1 MCVWT
6 QPLLF
11 IIHVSSLICS
21 VNPAY
26 CSLFNNPHL
35 ALPWFSMVSEP
46 GQKFLQNITQQQQPL
61 SPLEH
66 AGIFDGWSVL
76 LPSPKPLSRKVLTS
90 WQGRISHQWA
100 LIVFGKENACCLVTF
115 HLSLTYSK
123 SYCYR
128 IRFTLSSGDYCNL
141 LNWEVHTSVGQK
153 LCASPPQ
160 IYMLWRRARQGS
172 LFLQAMEKSMQPSN
186 PSWPG
191 MLPPHNMLRPQPHTM
206 FRYPLTETMGTIQ
219 WIKQHSTRD
228 NLAKTTT

>member
-1 MCVWT
+1 MWT
-6 QPLLF
+6 QPLWF
-11 IIHVSSLICS
+11 IIHISSLIYS

-46 GQKFLQNITQQQQPL
+46 GQKFLQNTWKN
-61 SPLEH
+61 LEKLDLQLEPGQKDH
-66 AGIFDGWSVL
+66 PSSSSSSLAPWSMQGSLTDGDVL

-123 SYCYR
+123 SYCYP
-128 IRFTLSSGDYCNL
+128 IQFTLSSGDYCNL
-141 LNWEVHTSVGQK
+141 LNWEVHTSMGQK

-160 IYMLWRRARQGS
+160 IYKLWRRVRQGS
-172 LFLQAMEKSMQPSN
+172 LFPQAMEKSIAALKPLMTRN
-186 PSWPG
+186 VA
-191 MLPPHNMLRPQPHTM
+191 HT
-206 FRYPLTETMGTIQ
+206 
-219 WIKQHSTRD
+219 QHV
-228 NLAKTTT
+228 KTTTSHDV